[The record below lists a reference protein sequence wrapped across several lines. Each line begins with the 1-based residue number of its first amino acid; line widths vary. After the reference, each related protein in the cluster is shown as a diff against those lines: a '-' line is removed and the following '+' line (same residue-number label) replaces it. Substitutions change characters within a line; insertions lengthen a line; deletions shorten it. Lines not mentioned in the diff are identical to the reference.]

1 MRPIVA
7 YAVAMGIIACIA
19 ALIGIGFAHSEPRHT
34 ADMLIKAPAATIESG
49 CLMATIWRDGIVVV
63 DWSCIDNTAEQWR
76 EGKQFSGWALLFR
89 DVKRG
94 ASPIDWEYIEQLAAQ
109 WKPGGA
115 DPDIAFGYALKA
127 VHDGVAH
134 ETTRLPQ

>member
-1 MRPIVA
+1 MRRSITIFL
-7 YAVAMGIIACIA
+7 YLA
-19 ALIGIGFAHSEPRHT
+19 ALFAIGYVIGIRAVRSEPR
-34 ADMLIKAPAATIESG
+34 ADMLIKAPSHTIESG

-63 DWSCIDNTAEQWR
+63 DWACIDKTAEQWR

-94 ASPIDWEYIEQLAAQ
+94 ASPIDWDYIEGLAAQ
-109 WKPGGA
+109 WKPGGS

-127 VHDGVAH
+127 VHDGMAQ